1 MTRAEIIKGL
11 KDIYGKL
18 YANLYLRKALDL
30 KIIEACLELLEKEN
44 DVIDR
49 IMAQINTP
57 NRGTCDY
64 FIVDKIEEIISE
76 YRGEQE

>member
-1 MTRAEIIKGL
+1 MNRAEIIERL
-11 KDIYGKL
+11 KEIYYRL
-18 YANLYLRKALDL
+18 YAITDHRKTL
-30 KIIEACLELLEKEN
+30 EACLKLLEKEN
-44 DVIDR
+44 DVIDK

-57 NRGTCDY
+57 NRGACDY